1 MSRKEDA
8 LEYHSRGRKGKLE
21 VVPTKPLVSQ
31 LDLSLAYTPGV
42 AEPCL
47 EIAKDEDK
55 SWEYTARSNLVA
67 VISNGTAVL
76 GLGDIG
82 PAASKPVMEGKACL
96 FKKFADIDV
105 FDLEIAEKNVDKFV
119 DIVAALEPTFGGIN
133 LEDIAAPA
141 CFEIEEKLRERMRIP
156 VFHDDQHGTA
166 IISGA
171 GLLNAAELAH
181 KQLAEIKL
189 VVSGAGAA
197 AIACVEFFCS
207 LGMRA
212 DHVVLVDSKG
222 VIHKGRTAL
231 TRQKARF
238 ATADDGRRTLADAMH
253 GADMFMGLSVAN
265 TVTQAMLKTMA
276 DRPIVFALANP
287 DPEISY
293 PDALAARPDALVAT
307 GRSDFP
313 NQVNNVL
320 GFPYIFR
327 GALDCRAT
335 GVSEAMKLAAARA
348 LAQLTR
354 EPVPDSVTLAY
365 GGKALKM
372 GPDYFIPKPFDPRV
386 LWWVAPAV
394 AQAAMESGVA
404 RITFDIAEYREKLMS
419 KGSNAAYSIMR
430 TITKEAQ
437 RDPRRIVFPHAAS
450 PRVLRAVQQIVDV
463 GIARPVLL
471 GRPDEIA
478 QLCSEMSLDLMTQV
492 EVIDPRSSPARTG
505 YAERLYALRQ
515 RKGVT
520 EEAAQALI
528 TKSDYYAAVMVDR
541 GDADGMVTG
550 LRLNY
555 PETVRPPL
563 EIFGLQPGVKVAVGM
578 YMIVMQNVVR
588 FFGDTVFNIFPDAE
602 TLADITV
609 QMADAVAG
617 FGVTPR
623 VAMISYSNFGAVRHP
638 DVTRIHRTI
647 ELVRDR
653 RPELEIDGEMQPEM
667 ALDPVRRQQS
677 YGFSRLTKAANTLVF
692 SSLASGNAAYQIAR
706 ALGSASTVGPIL
718 LGLAKPVAAMQNDA
732 TVDEIVNMTS
742 QVVLKAQQLRRQQDQ
757 HEPRSTGEPNGAAAA
772 GANGPAVRRSHHE
785 PSAAEILTGD

>member
-21 VVPTKPLVSQ
+21 ITPTKPLVSQ
-31 LDLSLAYTPGV
+31 FDLSLAYSPGV

-47 EIAKDEDK
+47 EIAKDVEK
-55 SWEYTARSNLVA
+55 SWEYTARANLVA

-76 GLGDIG
+76 GLGNIG
-82 PAASKPVMEGKACL
+82 PEAGKPVMEGKACL

-105 FDLEIAEKNVDKFV
+105 FDLEVAETDVDKFV

-141 CFEIEEKLRERMRIP
+141 CFEIEEKLRKRMKIP

-171 GLLNAAELAH
+171 GLINAAHLAG
-181 KQLAEIKL
+181 KKLADLKL

-207 LGMRA
+207 LGMRKE
-212 DHVVLVDSKG
+212 HVVLVDSKG
-222 VIHKGRTAL
+222 VIHTGRKDL
-231 TRQKARF
+231 TRQKA
-238 ATADDGRRTLADAMH
+238 AWAIADNGKRTLADVMH
-253 GADMFMGLSVAN
+253 GADMFLGLSVAN
-265 TVTQAMLKTMA
+265 MVTKDMLKTMA

-293 PDALAARPDALVAT
+293 PDALEARPDALVAT

-348 LAQLTR
+348 LAELTR
-354 EPVPDSVTLAY
+354 SPVPDSVTLAY

-372 GPDYFIPKPFDPRV
+372 GADYFIPKPFDPRV

-394 AQAAMESGVA
+394 AKAAMESGVA
-404 RITFDIAEYREKLMS
+404 RITFDVEDYREKLKS

-450 PRVLRAVQQIVDV
+450 PRLLRAVQQIVEV
-463 GIARPVLL
+463 GIAKPVLL
-471 GRPDEIA
+471 GRAPEIEA
-478 QLCSEMSLDLMTQV
+478 MCEEMSLDLMSKV
-492 EVIDPRSSPARTG
+492 EIVDPRTASNRQA
-505 YAERLYALRQ
+505 YAERLYELRQ

-520 EEAAQALI
+520 QSAASALI
-528 TKSDYYAAVMVDR
+528 TKSDYYASIMVDR
-541 GDADGMVTG
+541 GDADGIVTG

-563 EIFGLQPGVKVAVGM
+563 EIFGLQPGAKVAVGM
-578 YMIVMQNVVR
+578 YMMVMQNTVK
-588 FFGDTVFNIFPDAE
+588 FFGDTVFNIDPDAD
-602 TLADITV
+602 TLADITL

-617 FGVTPR
+617 FGITPR

-638 DVTRIHRTI
+638 DVTRIQRAI
-647 ELVRDR
+647 DIVRDR
-653 RPELEIDGEMQPEM
+653 RPALEIDGEMQPEI
-667 ALDPVRRQQS
+667 ALDETRRQQN
-677 YGFSRLTKAANTLVF
+677 YGFSRLTQSANTLVF
-692 SSLASGNAAYQIAR
+692 SSLAAGNAAYQVAQAIGGA
-706 ALGSASTVGPIL
+706 SAVGPIL
-718 LGLAKPVAAMQNDA
+718 LGLAKPIAAMQNAA
-732 TVDEIVNMTS
+732 TVEDIVNMTS
-742 QVVLKAQQLRRQQDQ
+742 HVVLRAQQLRAQAAPRRDQ
-757 HEPRSTGEPNGAAAA
+757 
-772 GANGPAVRRSHHE
+772 VR
-785 PSAAEILTGD
+785 A